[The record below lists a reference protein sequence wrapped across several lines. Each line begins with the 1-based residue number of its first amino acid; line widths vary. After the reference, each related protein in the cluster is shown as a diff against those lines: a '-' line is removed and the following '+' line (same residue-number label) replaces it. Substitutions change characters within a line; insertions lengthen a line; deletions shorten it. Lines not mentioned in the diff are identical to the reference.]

1 MGYSIRNLILV
12 VNSATVSY
20 LLHYDSLLQNA
31 TDITTKRDSYFIT
44 KCNKSLLQNVS
55 HFLLQNATFSL
66 QNLTVIL
73 NCNKFITNYNSYRK
87 IRGSLQIV
95 TVLATETIENRVW
108 NKDIKVT
115 ANRLAIIMKN
125 VGLSISLFVQSNY

>member
-20 LLHYDSLLQNA
+20 LFHYDSLLQNA

-95 TVLATETIENRVW
+95 TVLAT
-108 NKDIKVT
+108 
-115 ANRLAIIMKN
+115 
-125 VGLSISLFVQSNY
+125 